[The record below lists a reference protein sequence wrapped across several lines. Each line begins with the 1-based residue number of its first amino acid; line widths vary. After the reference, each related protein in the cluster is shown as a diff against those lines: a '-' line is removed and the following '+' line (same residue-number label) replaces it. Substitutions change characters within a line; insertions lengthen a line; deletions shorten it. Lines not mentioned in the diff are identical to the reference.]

1 MPELFK
7 RASFPESMATPSEF
21 HLLRTFQSL
30 FDGSM
35 YKHRDSSLGDL
46 VASHL
51 YEDLVAL
58 NKSEKLTQRVRTHER
73 VVNLA
78 NKAVGR
84 PSRRGDGTFGELV
97 PTAIAITEAGLL
109 VARGEVA
116 NIEIGAETKILAKAM
131 IKQIDR
137 VIGDLIRQVEEFK
150 RTGGNPICVG
160 IVGINCAPT
169 YTSYEGERAWP
180 TDGRKHKH
188 PIQEAAEA
196 ERRLIDRARPSFFEF
211 QILRFRASNVAPFPF
226 EWVDYSRTAK
236 EYGALLVRISREY
249 DRQFP

>member
-1 MPELFK
+1 
-7 RASFPESMATPSEF
+7 MAAPSEF
-21 HLLRTFQSL
+21 HLIRTFRSL
-30 FDGSM
+30 FEGSV

-46 VASHL
+46 VASQL

-58 NKSEKLTQRVRTHER
+58 NKSEKLTRRVQAHER

-78 NKAVGR
+78 NKAIGR
-84 PSRRGDGTFGELV
+84 PGRRGDGTFGELV
-97 PTAIAITEAGLL
+97 PTAVAITEAGLL

-169 YTSYEGERAWP
+169 YTSYEGEREWP
-180 TDGRKHKH
+180 TDGKKHKH

-196 ERRLIDRARPSFFEF
+196 ERRLISRAAGSFFEF

-226 EWVDYSRTAK
+226 EWVDLENTAK
-236 EYGALLVRISREY
+236 QYGALLVRVSREY
-249 DRQFP
+249 DKRFP